1 MSLPSGTRLGPYQV
15 VDRVGAGG
23 MGEVY
28 KATDTRLGRTVAVK
42 VLPAHVAADPAL
54 RARLEREAKAISSL
68 NHPHICT
75 LYDIGH
81 QDGTDF
87 LVMEYLEGETL
98 AQRLEQ
104 GPLRIAQALQTG
116 IEIADALDKAHRQG
130 IVHRDLKPGNVMLTK
145 RGAKLL
151 DFGLAKLHP
160 AVGGAGLSAAATVTS
175 PLTGAGSIVGT
186 YQYMSPEQLEGR
198 EADERSD
205 IFAFGALLYEM
216 ISGTRAFTGTTQAS
230 VIASILKD
238 TPPQLSSHQP
248 LSPPI
253 LDGIVATCLAK
264 SPEDR
269 WQAAGDIGRQLKL
282 IQTSTASG
290 VSLRSSI
297 DTAVV
302 SPPPS
307 GKSRRRAVLSVAAAI
322 LLIAVG
328 TAAALLWLRVPVA
341 PQPVRFAVVAPGV
354 LNQNSLAVSP
364 DGRYIAFVAGGSLLV
379 RPIDSVNAQPIAGT
393 EGAQA
398 PFWSPDSKHIGFAA
412 QGQLKRIA
420 LAGGPPQNIAAAVG
434 FGGGTWNAAGD
445 ILFSSGLGSAIK
457 RVAASGGELVDVTKL
472 ASLGHMRPSFLP
484 DGRRFLFVNV
494 RETAPGAQDL
504 YIGSLDGGDPALV
517 LSGAL
522 RAAYVPPG
530 YLVFN
535 RGAMVMAQSF
545 DPDRRVL
552 TGDPVRVV
560 DAVAMGPS
568 GFLAGFSASASG
580 VLAYAPGT
588 PTGEGLSRLTWYS
601 RDGRSM
607 GNVGGPANYG
617 DVAIAPDGK
626 RIAVHLHE
634 ASPGGNLWLWD
645 SSRSNFSQFTFDRSH
660 NIVPIWSPDGTSI
673 VFASDRGG
681 SIFNLY
687 RKAAS
692 GATPEELLL
701 ESKISKIP
709 EAWTA
714 HHGGLVL
721 FASGGPAVSDWTIW
735 RLPLSG
741 ERTATQIS
749 PGMSEFLSEFSPD
762 GRWVA
767 YVATQAGGLST
778 FQVYV
783 RSYPGLNGP
792 WRISTN
798 GGNHPRW
805 SADGR
810 ELYYLNPQGTE
821 IMAAAITTDGTSLAA
836 ATPRAIIKTRVR
848 QDHYPGG
855 VPYDVTR
862 DGRFLVN
869 EFVAPEPSSG
879 GVSDGSS
886 FTVVLNFTSGL

>member
-1 MSLPSGTRLGPYQV
+1 
-15 VDRVGAGG
+15 
-23 MGEVY
+23 
-28 KATDTRLGRTVAVK
+28 
-42 VLPAHVAADPAL
+42 
-54 RARLEREAKAISSL
+54 
-68 NHPHICT
+68 
-75 LYDIGH
+75 
-81 QDGTDF
+81 
-87 LVMEYLEGETL
+87 
-98 AQRLEQ
+98 
-104 GPLRIAQALQTG
+104 
-116 IEIADALDKAHRQG
+116 
-130 IVHRDLKPGNVMLTK
+130 
-145 RGAKLL
+145 
-151 DFGLAKLHP
+151 
-160 AVGGAGLSAAATVTS
+160 
-175 PLTGAGSIVGT
+175 
-186 YQYMSPEQLEGR
+186 
-198 EADERSD
+198 
-205 IFAFGALLYEM
+205 
-216 ISGTRAFTGTTQAS
+216 
-230 VIASILKD
+230 
-238 TPPQLSSHQP
+238 
-248 LSPPI
+248 
-253 LDGIVATCLAK
+253 
-264 SPEDR
+264 
-269 WQAAGDIGRQLKL
+269 
-282 IQTSTASG
+282 
-290 VSLRSSI
+290 
-297 DTAVV
+297 
-302 SPPPS
+302 
-307 GKSRRRAVLSVAAAI
+307 
-322 LLIAVG
+322 
-328 TAAALLWLRVPVA
+328 
-341 PQPVRFAVVAPGV
+341 
-354 LNQNSLAVSP
+354 
-364 DGRYIAFVAGGSLLV
+364 
-379 RPIDSVNAQPIAGT
+379 
-393 EGAQA
+393 
-398 PFWSPDSKHIGFAA
+398 
-412 QGQLKRIA
+412 
-420 LAGGPPQNIAAAVG
+420 
-434 FGGGTWNAAGD
+434 
-445 ILFSSGLGSAIK
+445 
-457 RVAASGGELVDVTKL
+457 
-472 ASLGHMRPSFLP
+472 MRPSFLP
-484 DGRRFLFVNV
+484 DGRRFLFVSV

-552 TGDPVRVV
+552 SGEPVRVV

-568 GFLAGFSASASG
+568 GLLAGFSASASG

-588 PTGEGLSRLTWYS
+588 ATGEALSRLTWYS

-607 GNVGGPANYG
+607 GTVGGPANYG

-660 NIVPIWSPDGTSI
+660 NIVPLWSPDGTSI

-701 ESKISKIP
+701 ESKINKIP

-879 GVSDGSS
+879 AVSDASS